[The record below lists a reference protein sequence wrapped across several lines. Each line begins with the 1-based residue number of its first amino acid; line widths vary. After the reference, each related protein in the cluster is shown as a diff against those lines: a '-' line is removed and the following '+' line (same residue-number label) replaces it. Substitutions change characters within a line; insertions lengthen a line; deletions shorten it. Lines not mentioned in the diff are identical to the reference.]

1 MTLPSIRPARGCA
14 HECRCRRLG
23 RLTPRYSAGFV
34 EVDRMGSRSLE
45 KQPRIAGARGQ
56 HNAVAFP
63 ISAFHQ
69 RGHDLFSVGV
79 QFAVDF
85 KSIHS

>member
-1 MTLPSIRPARGCA
+1 
-14 HECRCRRLG
+14 
-23 RLTPRYSAGFV
+23 
-34 EVDRMGSRSLE
+34 MGSRSSE